1 MSKAQVAALSAD
13 RITCMTSPE
22 LVDAIISAD
31 LPRLSSRSA
40 FDVDT
45 NNLELLRSLAL
56 RARNVCRQQG
66 Y

>member
-13 RITCMTSPE
+13 HITGMTSPE
-22 LVDAIISAD
+22 LVDAIISAE
-31 LPRLSSRSA
+31 LPRLSSRDA

-45 NNLELLRSLAL
+45 GDLDLLKSLAL

>member
-13 RITCMTSPE
+13 RITSMTSPE

-31 LPRLSSRSA
+31 LPRLSSRAA
-40 FDVDT
+40 FDVDAFDVD
-45 NNLELLRSLAL
+45 LLKSLAL
-56 RARNVCRQQG
+56 KARNVCRQQG

>member
-13 RITCMTSPE
+13 RITRMTSPE
-22 LVDAIISAD
+22 LVDAIISAE
-31 LPRLSSRSA
+31 LPRLSSRDS

-45 NNLELLRSLAL
+45 GDLELLKSLAL